1 MSSVR
6 AIDVNMGTNCLQK
19 YSFSAHCVDKMKTQ
33 VFEMQNLKVLQDSF
47 KKSEILQILE
57 MLQFQ
62 NYSIFQTYNVG
73 ISTYSTVKT
82 KSQ

>member
-1 MSSVR
+1 LFGRQGAR

-19 YSFSAHCVDKMKTQ
+19 YSFSAHCVDKMKMQ

-57 MLQFQ
+57 MLHFKIIQ
-62 NYSIFQTYNVG
+62 NFRLLT
-73 ISTYSTVKT
+73 
-82 KSQ
+82 